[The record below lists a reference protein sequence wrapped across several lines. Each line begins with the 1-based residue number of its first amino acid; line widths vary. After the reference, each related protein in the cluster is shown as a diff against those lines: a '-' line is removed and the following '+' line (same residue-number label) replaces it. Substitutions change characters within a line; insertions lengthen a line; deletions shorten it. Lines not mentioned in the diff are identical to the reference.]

1 MKDFIEVTRKNGL
14 KRLVNINKIHMV
26 VENII
31 YMDDDYD
38 FQCEETYEEIK
49 EKIRIAQEG
58 EVILKVKED

>member
-26 VENII
+26 MENII

>member
-31 YMDDDYD
+31 YMDDDTAFLRARWSYL
-38 FQCEETYEEIK
+38 QKQWK
-49 EKIRIAQEG
+49 EFNRG
-58 EVILKVKED
+58 V